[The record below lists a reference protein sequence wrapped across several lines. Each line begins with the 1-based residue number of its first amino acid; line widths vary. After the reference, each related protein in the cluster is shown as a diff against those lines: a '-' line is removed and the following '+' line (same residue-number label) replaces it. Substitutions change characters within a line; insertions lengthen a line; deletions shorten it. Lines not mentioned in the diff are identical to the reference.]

1 MFRFPTPADEVRCRF
16 SVPKERGV
24 VRAHKALADTLCHS
38 TRRWRRDD
46 STSRSSRDPAAD
58 HPVPGRDLKDGSADR
73 RLARVRDHTLLSLV
87 APDGGKPAQREGDVA
102 AESQST
108 DNMRLH
114 LVAVA
119 AEHASLLGRRSDE
132 LGPDV
137 AVAVRQHGV
146 PWVHPQRDVQIRR
159 EDICD
164 VFSA

>member
-1 MFRFPTPADEVRCRF
+1 MAARRLDFPI
-16 SVPKERGV
+16 
-24 VRAHKALADTLCHS
+24 H
-38 TRRWRRDD
+38 
-46 STSRSSRDPAAD
+46 RDPAAD

-73 RLARVRDHTLLSLV
+73 RLARVRGHTLLSLV
-87 APDGGKPAQREGDVA
+87 ARWWGAGAAGRDVA
-102 AESQST
+102 AESQRT
-108 DNMRLH
+108 DNMRLR

-146 PWVHPQRDVQIRR
+146 PWVHPQREVQIRR